1 MLILFKIILEKKLSK
16 NILIT
21 GGAGFI
27 AHHVV
32 DKILKTT
39 DWNIVTLDRLD
50 FSGNLNRLNEIVKS
64 YPVNEQKRVK
74 VVHHDLKAELN
85 PEIIAAIG
93 KIDYISHL
101 AAGSHVDRSIHFP
114 LEFVYDNVVGTA
126 NILNYARR
134 CDNLERFAYFS
145 TDEVF
150 GPAPIGV
157 NYKEND
163 RYNSTNPY
171 SATKAGAEELVV
183 AFENTYNLPCIIT
196 HTMNVFGERQ
206 NPEKYI
212 PMVIKKVRDQ
222 EVVTVHADRNKKI
235 AGSRHYI
242 HAEDVANALL
252 FLFKYDISNLKPDI
266 TGAKCQKFNI
276 VGKDEIDNLE
286 LAEFIATSQDKTLKY
301 EMVDFHSQRPG
312 HDLRYSLNGEKMK
325 SMGWEPKSAYNRLE
339 DVIDWSL
346 KNDRWLSI

>member
-1 MLILFKIILEKKLSK
+1 MNKK
-16 NILIT
+16 ILIT

-32 DKILKTT
+32 NKILSET
-39 DWNIVTLDRLD
+39 DWEIITLDRLD
-50 FSGNLNRLNEIVKS
+50 FSGNLNRLKEVVEA
-64 YPVNEQKRVK
+64 YPLIDQKRVK
-74 VVHHDLKAELN
+74 IVHHDLKAQLN
-85 PEIIAAIG
+85 PEISATIG

-101 AAGSHVDRSIHFP
+101 AAGSHVDRSITYP
-114 LEFVYDNVVGTA
+114 LEFVMDNVVGTA
-126 NILNYARR
+126 HILDYARKL
-134 CDNLERFAYFS
+134 DHLERFAYFS

-150 GPAPIGV
+150 GPAPKGV

-171 SATKAGAEELVV
+171 SASKAGAEELVV
-183 AFENTYNLPCIIT
+183 AYENTYGLPSFIT

-212 PMVIKKVRDQ
+212 PMVIKKVRDNQ
-222 EVVTVHADRNKKI
+222 TVTVHANTEKTI

-242 HAEDVANALL
+242 HAEDVADALL
-252 FLFKYDISNLKPDI
+252 FLYHYDISSIQPDA

-276 VGKDEIDNLE
+276 VGKDEIDNLA
-286 LAEFIATSQDKTLKY
+286 LAQFIAKAQNKDLKY

-312 HDLRYSLNGEKMK
+312 HDLRYALDGVKMK
-325 SMGWEPKSAYNRLE
+325 KMGWIPQSAYKRLE
-339 DVIDWSL
+339 QVVDWTL

>member
-1 MLILFKIILEKKLSK
+1 MSKK
-16 NILIT
+16 ILIT

-27 AHHVV
+27 AHHVI
-32 DKILKTT
+32 DKILSTT
-39 DWNIVTLDRLD
+39 DWEIITLDRLD
-50 FSGNLNRLNEIVKS
+50 FSGNLNRLKEVVSS
-64 YPVNEQKRVK
+64 YPQIEQKRVR

-85 PEIIAAIG
+85 PEISASIG

-101 AAGSHVDRSIHFP
+101 AAGSHVDRSITYP
-114 LEFVYDNVVGTA
+114 LEFVMDNMVGTA
-126 NILNYARR
+126 NILDYARKL
-134 CDNLERFAYFS
+134 DYLERFAYFS
-145 TDEVF
+145 TDEIF
-150 GPAPIGV
+150 GPAPKGV

-183 AFENTYNLPCIIT
+183 AFENTYGLPSLIT

-212 PMVIKKVRDQ
+212 PMVIKKVRDNDK
-222 EVVTVHADRNKKI
+222 VMVHSNSEKTI

-242 HAEDVANALL
+242 HAEDVADALL
-252 FLFKYDISNLKPDI
+252 FLYNYDISTIKPDN

-276 VGKDEIDNLE
+276 VGKDEIDNLQ
-286 LAEFIATSQDKTLKY
+286 LAKFIAKTQDKDLNY

-312 HDLRYSLNGEKMK
+312 HDLRYALDGSKMEKM
-325 SMGWEPKSAYNRLE
+325 GWVPKSAYEQLE
-339 DVIDWSL
+339 STINWTL
-346 KNDRWLSI
+346 ENDRWLSI